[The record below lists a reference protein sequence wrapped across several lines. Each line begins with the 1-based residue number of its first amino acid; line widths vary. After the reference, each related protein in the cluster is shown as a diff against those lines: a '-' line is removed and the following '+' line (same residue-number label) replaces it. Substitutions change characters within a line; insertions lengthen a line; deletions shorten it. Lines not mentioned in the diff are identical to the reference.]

1 MEDTGGGTVPWRSHN
16 QRTGEGKTCDDYR
29 AQQLCKLCD
38 NQIHYFQAAS
48 LGIGGTGWD
57 PAWGSPGDAQ
67 YANGGRTAVDA
78 CCACG
83 GGDAPLADLSTCN
96 TFADGCIKIDECADT
111 KATFLCGGAFVIIVG
126 VAGFFVMKQMESRK
140 KKKAAEAAQQ
150 AEAAQAAADGTAVAV
165 AVPGAAGM
173 VVNPLNAATAV
184 AVVAPVPQPGA
195 TTMMQVQV
203 PQGSGPGQPMLVNTP
218 GGQMQV
224 IVPAGVMPGM
234 AFQVN
239 VPAPAPVAVATALPA
254 TAVATALP
262 ATAVA
267 TALPATA
274 VATPAA
280 VATATASPATVT
292 AVASAPAAVAVA
304 TAPAAAPV
312 VVAVT
317 SPATT
322 TTTSAD

>member
-96 TFADGCIKIDECADT
+96 TFADGCIKIDECAST
-111 KATFLCGGAFVIIVG
+111 KATFLFGGAFVIIVG

-254 TAVATALP
+254 TAVAT
-262 ATAVA
+262 
-267 TALPATA
+267 
-274 VATPAA
+274 PAA

-304 TAPAAAPV
+304 TAPASAPV
-312 VVAVT
+312 AVAVA